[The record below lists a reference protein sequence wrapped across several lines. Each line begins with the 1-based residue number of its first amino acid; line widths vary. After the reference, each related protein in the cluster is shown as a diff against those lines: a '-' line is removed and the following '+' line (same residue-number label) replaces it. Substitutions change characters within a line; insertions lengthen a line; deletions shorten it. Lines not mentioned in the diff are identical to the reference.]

1 MALGLLARFI
11 SFSSDCWQKDRAFD
25 WLGKD
30 FALSWGMEKAIE
42 IQNYSPNYSSEKN
55 TGKNPEERT
64 GESPGKNLSD
74 FLSDLVSQPQAD
86 NRLLEWSGFLALE
99 NQEWELA
106 ENIFSCLLER
116 RSKALDLAGLAKA
129 LRMQQRLKE
138 SEECYL
144 ESLNQITEPSVL
156 LFTVYKA
163 LGDIYL
169 LQKNFLQAEEY
180 YNKASTLKSDGQGL
194 LFSRAM
200 MFLKEKNYPLAEQ
213 NFQNYLKNHLQS
225 AKAWLGISLARQA
238 LGDTEL
244 ALACLKKCLDIEP
257 NNAQA
262 LKTYEKWSR
271 PFVAPVCDLSFCA

>member
-1 MALGLLARFI
+1 
-11 SFSSDCWQKDRAFD
+11 
-25 WLGKD
+25 
-30 FALSWGMEKAIE
+30 MEKAIE
-42 IQNYSPNYSSEKN
+42 IQNYSSEKN
-55 TGKNPEERT
+55 TGKN
-64 GESPGKNLSD
+64 PGKNLSD

-271 PFVAPVCDLSFCA
+271 LFVAPVCDLSFCA

>member
-1 MALGLLARFI
+1 METVTT
-11 SFSSDCWQKDRAFD
+11 SQKANF
-25 WLGKD
+25 
-30 FALSWGMEKAIE
+30 
-42 IQNYSPNYSSEKN
+42 
-55 TGKNPEERT
+55 
-64 GESPGKNLSD
+64 GENLSD
-74 FLSDLVSQPQAD
+74 FLSDLISQPQVD

-99 NQEWELA
+99 NQEWKLA

-116 RSKALDLAGLAKA
+116 RTKALDLAGLAKA
-129 LRMQQRLKE
+129 LRMQRRLKE

-180 YNKASTLKSDGQGL
+180 YNKASTLKSDCQGL

-213 NFQNYLKNHLQS
+213 NFKNYLKTREPS
-225 AKAWLGISLARQA
+225 AKAWLGLALARKA
-238 LGDTEL
+238 LGEKEL

-257 NNAQA
+257 KNTKA
-262 LKTYEKWSR
+262 LKIYKKWSQ
-271 PFVAPVCDLSFCA
+271 PFLSPVCDLSFCA

>member
-1 MALGLLARFI
+1 MENLI
-11 SFSSDCWQKDRAFD
+11 ESQDQH
-25 WLGKD
+25 LGKN
-30 FALSWGMEKAIE
+30 I
-42 IQNYSPNYSSEKN
+42 
-55 TGKNPEERT
+55 
-64 GESPGKNLSD
+64 SD
-74 FLSDLVSQPQAD
+74 FLSDLISQPQAD

-99 NQEWELA
+99 NQEWKLA

-116 RSKALDLAGLAKA
+116 RTKALDLAGLAKA
-129 LRMQQRLKE
+129 LRMQLRLKE

-180 YNKASTLKSDGQGL
+180 YNKASTLKSDCQGL

-200 MFLKEKNYPLAEQ
+200 MFLKEKNYHLAEQ
-213 NFQNYLKNHLQS
+213 NFQDYLKAHLQS
-225 AKAWLGISLARQA
+225 AKAWLGLSLARKA
-238 LGDTEL
+238 LGETEL

-257 NNAQA
+257 NNTQA
-262 LKTYEKWSR
+262 LKIQKKWNQ
-271 PFVAPVCDLSFCA
+271 PFVSPISNLSFCA